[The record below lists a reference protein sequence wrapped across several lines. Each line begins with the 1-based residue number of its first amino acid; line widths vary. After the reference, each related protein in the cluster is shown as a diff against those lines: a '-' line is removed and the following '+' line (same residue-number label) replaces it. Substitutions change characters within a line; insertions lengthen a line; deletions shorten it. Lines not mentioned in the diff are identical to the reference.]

1 MSTTIAV
8 INHKGG
14 VGKTTTA
21 VNLAAGMAR
30 HGHQVLLVD
39 LDPQGNATYGLG
51 VDFSPGESPSISQIL
66 LDPETPLTSV
76 ILSTAEPNLKLVPAD
91 IRLAHTAVQLNA
103 AVFRETR
110 LQKILAAATE
120 FDYIIID
127 AQPTLDLLPV
137 NAIYAAD
144 RLLIP
149 TELTGYALCG
159 LSDLMSTMKA
169 TKNGSAYDY
178 RILLTKVTGYGEDRQ
193 FHAIKYLEALADRI
207 LKTRIRHNEAIP
219 RSQLETEDIDP
230 APVVLQKSSSR
241 GAKDYRALVKEI
253 LDLWPASKTD

>member
-1 MSTTIAV
+1 MSTTIAI

-30 HGHQVLLVD
+30 HGHKTLLVD

-51 VDFSPGESPSISQIL
+51 VNFSPGESPSISQVL
-66 LDPETPLTSV
+66 THPDAPLEEVMVDTD
-76 ILSTAEPNLKLVPAD
+76 EPNLKLLPSD

-110 LQKILAAATE
+110 LSKALASASGFA
-120 FDYIIID
+120 YIIID

-137 NAIYAAD
+137 NAIFAAN

-159 LSDLMSTMKA
+159 LSDLMNTMKV
-169 TKNGSAYDY
+169 TKSGDEYDW
-178 RILLTKVTGYGEDRQ
+178 RILLTKVTGHGEDRQ
-193 FHAIKYLEALADRI
+193 YHAIKYLEGFHDRI
-207 LKTRIRHNEAIP
+207 LRSRIRHTEAIP
-219 RSQLETEDIDP
+219 RSQIETEDIDP
-230 APVVLQKSSSR
+230 VPVILQKTYSR
-241 GAKDYRALVKEI
+241 GAQDYRALVKEV
-253 LDLWPASKTD
+253 LELWPA

>member
-1 MSTTIAV
+1 MTKTIAV

-21 VNLAAGMAR
+21 VNLAAGLAR

-51 VDFSPGESPSISQIL
+51 VDFDPGESPSIAQV
-66 LDPETPLTSV
+66 LTDNGPTLESV
-76 ILSTAEPNLKLVPAD
+76 IIDTAEPNLKLVPAD

-103 AVFRETR
+103 VVFRETR
-110 LQKILAAATE
+110 LQKALATVPQFE
-120 FDYIIID
+120 YIIID

-144 RLLIP
+144 KLLIP

-159 LSDLMSTMKA
+159 LSDLMNSMKV
-169 TKNGSAYDY
+169 TKNGGDYDW
-178 RILLTKVTGYGEDRQ
+178 RIVLTKVTGHGEERQ
-193 FHAIKYLEALADRI
+193 SYANKYLEAFQDRI
-207 LKTRIRHNEAIP
+207 LKSRIRNNEAIP
-219 RSQLETEDIDP
+219 RSQIETEDDDP
-230 APVVLQKSSSR
+230 IPVVLQKSWSR
-241 GAKDYRALVKEI
+241 GAQDYRALVKEI
-253 LDLWPASKTD
+253 LEIWPA

>member
-21 VNLAAGMAR
+21 VNLAAGIAR
-30 HGHQVLLVD
+30 SGHKVLLVD

-51 VDFSPGESPSISQIL
+51 VDFVPGESKSIADAL
-66 LDPETPLTSV
+66 VNPEMDLNEIMLGTGE
-76 ILSTAEPNLKLVPAD
+76 ANLKLLPSD
-91 IRLAHTAVQLNA
+91 IRLAHTAVQLSS

-110 LQKILAAATE
+110 LSKILNNIVG

-137 NAIYAAD
+137 NAIYAASK
-144 RLLIP
+144 LLVP

-159 LSDLMSTMKA
+159 LSDLITSMKI
-169 TKNGSAYDY
+169 TKSGSDYDW
-178 RILLTKVTGYGEDRQ
+178 RIVLTKVTGHGEERQ
-193 FHAIKYLEALADRI
+193 TQATKYLEGFADRI
-207 LKTRIRHNEAIP
+207 LAAKIRHNEAIP
-219 RSQLETEDIDP
+219 RSQIETNEEDPI
-230 APVVLQKSSSR
+230 PVIMQKSYSR
-241 GAKDYRALVKEI
+241 GAQDYRALVKEV
-253 LDLWPASKTD
+253 LELWPA

>member
-1 MSTTIAV
+1 MTRTIAV

-21 VNLAAGMAR
+21 VNLAAGLAR
-30 HGHQVLLVD
+30 NSHKVLLVD

-51 VDFSPGESPSISQIL
+51 VEFLPGESPSIA
-66 LDPETPLTSV
+66 EVLTGNTVTLNEV
-76 ILSTAEPNLKLVPAD
+76 ILDTPEPNLKLVPSD
-91 IRLAHTAVQLNA
+91 IRLAHSAVQLSS

-110 LQKILAAATE
+110 LHKALASVV

-137 NAIYAAD
+137 NAIFAAD

-159 LSDLMSTMKA
+159 LSDLMGSMRL
-169 TKNGSAYDY
+169 TKNGGTYDW
-178 RILLTKVTGYGEDRQ
+178 RILLTKVTGHGEDRQ
-193 FHAIKYLEALADRI
+193 FHARKYLEPYNEHI
-207 LKTRIRHNEAIP
+207 LTSRIRLTEAIP
-219 RSQLETEDIDP
+219 RSQIETESDEP
-230 APVVLQKSSSR
+230 LPVVLQKGWSR
-241 GAKDYRALVKEI
+241 AAQEYRALVKEI
-253 LDLWPASKTD
+253 LAIWPV

>member
-1 MSTTIAV
+1 MSITIAV

-21 VNLAAGMAR
+21 VNLAAGLSR
-30 HGHQVLLVD
+30 QGKKVLLVD

-51 VDFSPGESPSISQIL
+51 VDFMPGESPSISQVL
-66 LDPETPLTSV
+66 MEPETPLDSV
-76 ILSTAEPNLKLVPAD
+76 MVDTNEPNLKIIPAD

-110 LQKILAAATE
+110 LSKALSAASD

-137 NAIYAAD
+137 NAIFAAD

-159 LSDLMSTMKA
+159 LSDLMSTMKV
-169 TKNGSAYDY
+169 TKNGGSYDY

-193 FHAIKYLEALADRI
+193 FHAIKYLESFSDRI
-207 LKTRIRHNEAIP
+207 LSTRIRHNEAIP
-219 RSQLETEDIDP
+219 RSQIETEELEP
-230 APVVLQKSSSR
+230 APVVLQKTYSR
-241 GAKDYRALVKEI
+241 GAQDYRALVKEI
-253 LDLWPASKTD
+253 LELWPA

>member
-1 MSTTIAV
+1 MTNTIAV

-21 VNLAAGMAR
+21 VNLAAGLAR

-51 VDFSPGESPSISQIL
+51 VAFDPGESPCVA
-66 LDPETPLTSV
+66 DVLTDSGPSLSSV
-76 ILSTAEPNLKLVPAD
+76 IIETAQENLKLVPSD

-103 AVFRETR
+103 VVFRETR
-110 LQKILAAATE
+110 LSKALATVPQ

-144 RLLIP
+144 KLLIP

-159 LSDLMSTMKA
+159 LSDLMNSMRV
-169 TKNGSAYDY
+169 TKNGGDYDY
-178 RILLTKVTGYGEDRQ
+178 RILLTKVTGHGEERQ
-193 FHAIKYLEALADRI
+193 FHATKYLEGFSDRI
-207 LKTRIRHNEAIP
+207 LKSRIRHNEAIP
-219 RSQLETEDIDP
+219 RSQIETEEDDP
-230 APVVLQKSSSR
+230 IPVVLQKSWSR
-241 GAKDYRALVKEI
+241 GAQDYRALVKEI
-253 LDLWPASKTD
+253 LEIWPA

>member
-30 HGHQVLLVD
+30 SGFKVLLVD

-51 VDFSPGESPSISQIL
+51 VDFNPGESASISQIL
-66 LDPETPLTSV
+66 MDPELPLGEVVLETD
-76 ILSTAEPNLKLVPAD
+76 EPNLKLIPAD
-91 IRLAHTAVQLNA
+91 IRLAHTAVQLGA

-110 LQKILAAATE
+110 LSKALAKLPE
-120 FDYIIID
+120 YDYIIID

-159 LSDLMSTMKA
+159 LSDLMTTLKV
-169 TKNGSAYDY
+169 TKNGGTYDF
-178 RILLTKVTGYGEDRQ
+178 RILLTKVTGHGEDRQ
-193 FHAIKYLEALADRI
+193 FHAIKYLEGFSDRI
-207 LKTRIRHNEAIP
+207 LSTRIRHNEAIP
-219 RSQLETEDIDP
+219 RSQIETEELEP
-230 APVVLQKSSSR
+230 TPVVLQKTYSR
-241 GAKDYRALVKEI
+241 GAQDYRALVKEI
-253 LDLWPASKTD
+253 LEIWPA

>member
-1 MSTTIAV
+1 MSSTISV

-30 HGHQVLLVD
+30 HGFKVLLVD

-51 VDFSPGESPSISQIL
+51 VDFSPGESPSISQVL
-66 LDPETPLTSV
+66 LDPETPLSEV
-76 ILSTAEPNLKLVPAD
+76 ILDTEEPNLKIIPAD

-110 LQKILAAATE
+110 LKKALATVPE

-137 NAIYAAD
+137 NAVYAAD

-159 LSDLMSTMKA
+159 LSDLMSTMKV
-169 TKNGSAYDY
+169 TKNGGDYDY
-178 RILLTKVTGYGEDRQ
+178 RILLTKVTGHGEDRQ

-219 RSQLETEDIDP
+219 RSQIETEETDP
-230 APVVLQKSSSR
+230 VPVVLQKSYSR
-241 GAKDYRALVKEI
+241 GAQDYRALVKEI
-253 LDLWPASKTD
+253 LELWPV

>member
-1 MSTTIAV
+1 MTKTIAV

-21 VNLAAGMAR
+21 VNLAAGLAR

-51 VDFSPGESPSISQIL
+51 VDFAPGESPSIAQV
-66 LDPETPLTSV
+66 LTDNGPTLESV
-76 ILSTAEPNLKLVPAD
+76 IIDTAEPNLKLVPAD

-103 AVFRETR
+103 VVFRETR
-110 LQKILAAATE
+110 LQKALATVPQFE
-120 FDYIIID
+120 YIIID

-144 RLLIP
+144 KLLIP

-159 LSDLMSTMKA
+159 LSDLMNSMKV
-169 TKNGSAYDY
+169 TKNGGSYDW
-178 RILLTKVTGYGEDRQ
+178 RIVLTKVTGHGEERQ
-193 FHAIKYLEALADRI
+193 SYANKYLEAFQDRI
-207 LKTRIRHNEAIP
+207 LKSRIRNNEAIP
-219 RSQLETEDIDP
+219 RSQIETEDDDP
-230 APVVLQKSSSR
+230 IPVVLQKSWSR
-241 GAKDYRALVKEI
+241 GAQDYRALVKEI
-253 LDLWPASKTD
+253 LEIWPA

>member
-1 MSTTIAV
+1 MSITIAV

-21 VNLAAGMAR
+21 VNLAAGLTR
-30 HGHQVLLVD
+30 HGKRVLLVD

-51 VDFSPGESPSISQIL
+51 VDFVPGESPSISQIL
-66 LDPETPLTSV
+66 SDPETPLESV
-76 ILSTAEPNLKLVPAD
+76 MLDTNEEKLKVVPAD
-91 IRLAHTAVQLNA
+91 IRLAHTAVQLNS

-110 LQKILAAATE
+110 LSKALSAASD

-159 LSDLMSTMKA
+159 LSDLMSTMKV
-169 TKNGSAYDY
+169 TKNGGDYDY
-178 RILLTKVTGYGEDRQ
+178 RILLTKVTGHGEDRQ
-193 FHAIKYLEALADRI
+193 FHAIKYLESFADRI
-207 LKTRIRHNEAIP
+207 LKSRIRHNEAIP
-219 RSQLETEDIDP
+219 RSQIETEEVEP
-230 APVVLQKSSSR
+230 APVILQKSYSR
-241 GAKDYRALVKEI
+241 GAQDYRALVKEI
-253 LDLWPASKTD
+253 LELWPA

>member
-1 MSTTIAV
+1 MSHTIAV

-30 HGHQVLLVD
+30 HGHKVLLVD

-51 VDFSPGESPSISQIL
+51 VDFDPGESPSIATVL
-66 LDPETPLTSV
+66 LDPEVALSSV
-76 ILSTAEPNLKLVPAD
+76 ILDTDEPNLKLVPAD
-91 IRLAHTAVQLNA
+91 IRLAHTAVQLNS

-110 LQKILAAATE
+110 LSKALATVPE

-144 RLLIP
+144 KLLIP

-159 LSDLMSTMKA
+159 LSDLMNTLKV
-169 TKNGSAYDY
+169 TKNGGDYDW
-178 RILLTKVTGYGEDRQ
+178 RIVLTKVTGHGEDRQ
-193 FHAIKYLEALADRI
+193 VHATKYLEGFADRI
-207 LKTRIRHNEAIP
+207 LKTRIRHTEAIP
-219 RSQLETEDIDP
+219 RSQIETEDEDP
-230 APVVLQKSSSR
+230 IPVILQKSYNR
-241 GAKDYRALVKEI
+241 GAQDYRALVKEVLAI
-253 LDLWPASKTD
+253 WPA

>member
-51 VDFSPGESPSISQIL
+51 VDFTPGESPSIAQL
-66 LDPETPLTSV
+66 LLNPEMGIQDV
-76 ILSTAEPNLKLVPAD
+76 ILDTGEPNLKLIPAD
-91 IRLAHTAVQLNA
+91 IRLAHTAVQLNS

-110 LQKILAAATE
+110 LSKILAGAPQ
-120 FDYIIID
+120 FDYVIID

-144 RLLIP
+144 KLLVP

-159 LSDLMSTMKA
+159 LSDLITSMKI
-169 TKNGSAYDY
+169 TKNGGVYDW
-178 RILLTKVTGYGEDRQ
+178 RIVLTKVTGHGEERQ
-193 FHAIKYLEALADRI
+193 AQASKYLVDFADRI
-207 LKTRIRHNEAIP
+207 LTTRIRQNEAIP
-219 RSQLETEDIDP
+219 RSQIETDDDDP
-230 APVVLQKSSSR
+230 IPVIMQKSQSR
-241 GAKDYRALVKEI
+241 GAQDYRALVKEV
-253 LDLWPASKTD
+253 LELWPA